1 VRRFH
6 LAGREKFLRE
16 IKERDRRRRVP
27 EQADEVV
34 SHRREKEDRVIQA
47 VGGPLQRPIKIGGRC
62 VSEKKMRESL
72 GDQLP
77 AADERIAQDER
88 LVIPDKTVPQRRR
101 IGSQREEDEQKQRDF
116 LVHSGF
122 DWTDRVACTCRFGN
136 APLSP
141 DDRSCVA
148 LPAKQRPCRRRS
160 K

>member
-1 VRRFH
+1 MRRFH
-6 LAGREKFLRE
+6 LAGRKKFLRE

-27 EQADEVV
+27 EQADEMV
-34 SHRREKEDRVIQA
+34 SHRREKEGRVIQV
-47 VGGPLQRPIKIGGRC
+47 VGGPLQWPIKIGGRC

-77 AADERIAQDER
+77 TADERIAQDER

-101 IGSQREEDEQKQRDF
+101 IGSQREEDEQEQRDF

-136 APLSP
+136 APL
-141 DDRSCVA
+141 
-148 LPAKQRPCRRRS
+148 
-160 K
+160 